1 MILNELCNGHPCLLR
16 EIWNITVRR
25 TTWTYVVVP
34 GCVRWRRLVWFCIGK
49 PRKKKPRKENEKQ
62 LINDFGRDTSVST
75 ALLTMKLLWSC
86 MVDTLLNTF
95 LFARCIFASINFE
108 LATTIAFC
116 LVCLVV
122 TTSNEN
128 EHTRSTWNPFSFRR
142 DLYLIQF
149 YSSLTNLT
157 LLSMDL
163 T

>member
-1 MILNELCNGHPCLLR
+1 MYASRNLKYYSETEGLDSRCRPWPVYLKMKKSCGLY
-16 EIWNITVRR
+16 WQA
-25 TTWTYVVVP
+25 
-34 GCVRWRRLVWFCIGK
+34 K
-49 PRKKKPRKENEKQ
+49 KKKPRKENEKQ

-116 LVCLVV
+116 LVCLLV

-142 DLYLIQF
+142 DLYLIQV